1 MRAMH
6 VTRKAWM
13 RIRYFL
19 FSALLTALL
28 MVPVYLYYQDTF
40 RVVVQ
45 RDGGAAM
52 NMATTIARFL
62 EEDIKNYRALSES
75 DLRDDT
81 YDEAYYERMLG
92 VFHSLREKS
101 DATYVFSERIR
112 GDTAEYVLDGE
123 PTDSVNFSPIGSQ
136 DNLSDVERTV
146 FETGKAQ
153 ATSLEDD
160 PYWGMFVTG
169 YAPIVDPRDGAVVG
183 LVGVDYA
190 SDHIIQL
197 LRRLRILIYI
207 TAITIN
213 ALIVLA
219 LNTVVHRRLVAM
231 RADHLT
237 GLLTKQ
243 TFEAELTDAVA
254 RADGKHSACLA
265 MIDIDRFK
273 EINDTYGH
281 INGDRVLQHAGRIIR
296 HNIRKTDMAARFGGD
311 ELLVYFDGANA
322 AQAQLI
328 CRRFADSVQRD
339 PPQMEDGGPLPY
351 TLSIGIAALAPGMD
365 AEDLVE
371 RADAAMYNAKNG
383 GKDRIWMDAPGCAAM
398 AEEA

>member
-1 MRAMH
+1 M
-6 VTRKAWM
+6 
-13 RIRYFL
+13 
-19 FSALLTALL
+19 
-28 MVPVYLYYQDTF
+28 
-40 RVVVQ
+40 
-45 RDGGAAM
+45 
-52 NMATTIARFL
+52 
-62 EEDIKNYRALSES
+62 
-75 DLRDDT
+75 
-81 YDEAYYERMLG
+81 
-92 VFHSLREKS
+92 
-101 DATYVFSERIR
+101 
-112 GDTAEYVLDGE
+112 
-123 PTDSVNFSPIGSQ
+123 
-136 DNLSDVERTV
+136 
-146 FETGKAQ
+146 
-153 ATSLEDD
+153 
-160 PYWGMFVTG
+160 
-169 YAPIVDPRDGAVVG
+169 
-183 LVGVDYA
+183 
-190 SDHIIQL
+190 
-197 LRRLRILIYI
+197 
-207 TAITIN
+207 
-213 ALIVLA
+213 IVLA

-265 MIDIDRFK
+265 MIDIDRFM